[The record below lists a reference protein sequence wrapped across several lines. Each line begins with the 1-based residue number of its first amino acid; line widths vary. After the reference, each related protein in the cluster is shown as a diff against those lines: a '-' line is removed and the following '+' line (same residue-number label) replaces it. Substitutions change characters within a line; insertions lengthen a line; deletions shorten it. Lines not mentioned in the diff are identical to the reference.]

1 MADSEKMYLFK
12 KQLRKL
18 QEFRGSGTELI
29 SVYIA
34 AGSPIHEM
42 GNKLRTEMSQ
52 ASNIKS
58 KSTKLNVTGALE
70 RLLNYLKIYKK
81 TPDNGIAVF
90 AGNISDNPA
99 KTDIQVFSVDP
110 PEVLNVGAYR
120 CDSRFFL
127 EPLERMLE
135 STDSYGIVVMD
146 GREATLAIVKGTN
159 INVVKKIT
167 SMAHAKVRKGG
178 QSARRYERLIEEQ
191 IENYYKK
198 VGDAMDDAF
207 LNRVKAVIV
216 GGPGPT
222 KEFFMKMKPFNYQ
235 IEVLGVV
242 DTGYTDE
249 YGVREVLSK
258 SEGILSKQ
266 EAVKERVIVER
277 FINEVVH
284 DGLATYGEKQVRE
297 AILSK
302 QADKVLLSEGL
313 EHICATYADSKGN
326 EEVRILRE
334 TPPEEIEGAGGS
346 MRLKSQEPLIE
357 NLSDLARAAGIEVE
371 IISTNTA
378 EGAQFMTGFAG
389 VGAFLRYKSR

>member
-120 CDSRFFL
+120 CDSKFFL

-258 SEGILSKQ
+258 SEGILAKQ

-313 EHICATYADSKGN
+313 EHICATYADSRGN
-326 EEVRILRE
+326 EEVRIFRE
-334 TPPEEIEGAGGS
+334 TPPDEIEGASGA
-346 MRLKSQEPLIE
+346 MRMKSQEPLIE